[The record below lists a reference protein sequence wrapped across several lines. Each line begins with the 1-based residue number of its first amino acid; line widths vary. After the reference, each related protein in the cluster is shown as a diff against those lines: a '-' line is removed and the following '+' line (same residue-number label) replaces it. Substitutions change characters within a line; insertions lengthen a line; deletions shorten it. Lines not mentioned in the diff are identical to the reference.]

1 MKEFSQR
8 FYHFIFWPLRIIFAL
23 KHPVLRVHGK
33 ENIPE
38 GAAIVCCNHSAFSD
52 PIWVMF
58 AAHPKRIFRTM
69 AKKELFSHKILGFL
83 ITKVGAFPVDRST
96 SDINAVKTSMQILKS
111 GDKLLI
117 FPEGTRI
124 RKGKTSAPHG
134 GAVMIAARMGVPIV
148 PVYLSTD
155 KRIFRPLDVVFGE
168 PYHPHPSDRR
178 VSNEE
183 LDALSQDMMQRIYAL
198 KETL

>member
-1 MKEFSQR
+1 MKAFSQR
-8 FYHFIFWPLRIIFAL
+8 FYHAVFWPLRIVFAI
-23 KHPVLRVHGK
+23 KHPVLRVHGR

-52 PIWVMF
+52 PIWVVF
-58 AAHPKRIFRTM
+58 GAHPKRIFRTM
-69 AKKELFSHKILGFL
+69 AKKELFGHKVLSWL

-96 SDINAVKTSMQILKS
+96 SDINAVKTAMQILKS

-124 RKGKTSAPHG
+124 RKGKTAEPHG

-183 LDALSQDMMQRIYAL
+183 MDALTQGMMQRIYAL
-198 KETL
+198 GKTL

>member
-33 ENIPE
+33 ENIPQ
-38 GAAIVCCNHSAFSD
+38 GPAIVCCNHSAFSD
-52 PIWVMF
+52 PIWVIF

-69 AKKELFSHKILGFL
+69 AKKELFDHRFLGWL
-83 ITKVGAFPVDRST
+83 IGKVGAFPVDRST
-96 SDINAVKTSMQILKS
+96 SDINAVKTAMHILRS

-124 RKGKTSAPHG
+124 RKGKVSHPHG
-134 GAVMIAARMGVPIV
+134 GEIMIAARMGVPIV
-148 PVYLSTD
+148 PVYLSTN
-155 KRIFRPLDVVFGE
+155 KHFWKPLDVVFGE

-178 VSNEE
+178 VSSEE
-183 LDALSQDMMQRIYAL
+183 QEKLSAELMEKIYKMGESL
-198 KETL
+198 

>member
-8 FYHFIFWPLRIIFAL
+8 FYHFVFWPLRIIFAL

-33 ENIPE
+33 ENVPE

-155 KRIFRPLDVVFGE
+155 KRIFRQLDVVFGE

>member
-155 KRIFRPLDVVFGE
+155 KRIFRLLDVVFGE

>member
-8 FYHFIFWPLRIIFAL
+8 FYHFVFWPLRIIFAL

-52 PIWVMF
+52 PIWVVF

>member
-148 PVYLSTD
+148 PAYLSTD

>member
-1 MKEFSQR
+1 MKSFSQR
-8 FYHFIFWPLRIIFAL
+8 FYHFIYWPLRVIFAL
-23 KHPVLRVHGK
+23 KHPVLRLHGR
-33 ENIPE
+33 ENLPE
-38 GAAIVCCNHSAFSD
+38 GPAIVCCNHSAFSD
-52 PIWVMF
+52 PIWVILSL
-58 AAHPKRIFRTM
+58 HPKRIFRTM
-69 AKKELFSHKILGFL
+69 AKKELFKHKVLGWL
-83 ITKVGAFPVDRST
+83 ITKVGAFPVDRQI

-124 RKGKTSAPHG
+124 RKGKVSQPHG

-155 KRIFRPLDVVFGE
+155 KRLWRPLDVVVGQA
-168 PYHPHPSDRR
+168 YDPSPAERR
-178 VSNEE
+178 VSNDE
-183 LDALSQDMMQRIYAL
+183 LERLTNEMMQRIYSL

>member
-8 FYHFIFWPLRIIFAL
+8 FYHFVFWPLRIIFAL

-33 ENIPE
+33 ENVPE

-83 ITKVGAFPVDRST
+83 ITKVGAFPVDRAT

-134 GAVMIAARMGVPIV
+134 GAVRIAARMGVPIV

>member
-52 PIWVMF
+52 PIWVVF

-155 KRIFRPLDVVFGE
+155 KRFFRPLDVVFGE

>member
-155 KRIFRPLDVVFGE
+155 KRFFRPLDVVFGE

>member
-33 ENIPE
+33 ENVPE

-83 ITKVGAFPVDRST
+83 ITKVGAFPVDRAT

-111 GDKLLI
+111 GD
-117 FPEGTRI
+117 
-124 RKGKTSAPHG
+124 
-134 GAVMIAARMGVPIV
+134 
-148 PVYLSTD
+148 
-155 KRIFRPLDVVFGE
+155 
-168 PYHPHPSDRR
+168 
-178 VSNEE
+178 
-183 LDALSQDMMQRIYAL
+183 
-198 KETL
+198 

>member
-52 PIWVMF
+52 PIWVVF
-58 AAHPKRIFRTM
+58 AAHPKRIFRTI

>member
-23 KHPVLRVHGK
+23 KHPVLRVHRK

>member
-96 SDINAVKTSMQILKS
+96 SDINAVKTSMQILKF

-148 PVYLSTD
+148 PVYLSTN

>member
-52 PIWVMF
+52 PIWVVF

-83 ITKVGAFPVDRST
+83 ITKVGAFPVDRTT

-168 PYHPHPSDRR
+168 PYHPHPSNRR

>member
-178 VSNEE
+178 VNNEE

>member
-33 ENIPE
+33 ENIPA

-183 LDALSQDMMQRIYAL
+183 DRKSVV
-198 KETL
+198 

>member
-33 ENIPE
+33 ENVPE

>member
-155 KRIFRPLDVVFGE
+155 KRIFRPLDVVFSE

>member
-52 PIWVMF
+52 PIWVVF

>member
-8 FYHFIFWPLRIIFAL
+8 FYHFVFWPLRIIFAL

-33 ENIPE
+33 ENVPE

>member
-1 MKEFSQR
+1 MKELSQR